1 MRGLKNPGHSGLVL
15 RNILPVFS
23 GFVGSPGILVPLAS
37 GEF

>member
-15 RNILPVFS
+15 KNYSQFFS
-23 GFVGSPGILVPLAS
+23 VFVGSPGILVPLAS